1 MPNGNGHLRKCD
13 KKQQQSKKQDVGSKI
28 KRARSVKENE
38 GNDFASIVS
47 KDGINEQQ
55 PVDSVQTG
63 TRKQSKKQV
72 VVGGKVKRA
81 KSVKEN
87 EGNNFASIVS
97 KDGIS
102 SNWETFKQHLLHLE
116 KDGAPRTENKN
127 TYHGFR
133 QKISPENTNETSTCS
148 APRRMRR
155 AITGSSKEKTKV
167 IAIDCEMVGIDTGKD
182 NMLAR
187 VSLVNKHGNCIY
199 DKYVLPSEPVVD
211 YRTPVSGVRP
221 KDLHN
226 GESFETVQKE
236 VAEIMQGRILVG
248 HALRNDLKVLFLS
261 HPRRA
266 IRDTSKYKPFHKFS
280 NGRTPSLR
288 KLAEAVLGV
297 KIQQG
302 EHDSVVD
309 ARTAMKL
316 YLMYRKEWEKSLHS
330 KSNPVRIK

>member
-1 MPNGNGHLRKCD
+1 MPNENGNLRKCD
-13 KKQQQSKKQDVGSKI
+13 KKKQ
-28 KRARSVKENE
+28 
-38 GNDFASIVS
+38 
-47 KDGINEQQ
+47 QQ

-63 TRKQSKKQV
+63 SSKLPKKQD
-72 VVGGKVKRA
+72 VGGKIKKA
-81 KSVKEN
+81 ASVKEN
-87 EGNNFASIVS
+87 HGNDFASIVS

-102 SNWETFKQHLLHLE
+102 SNWKTFKQHLLHLE

-133 QKISPENTNETSTCS
+133 QKTSAENTNQKSTSS
-148 APRRMRR
+148 ASRHTRK
-155 AITGSSKEKTKV
+155 AITGSNKERTKI
-167 IAIDCEMVGIDTGKD
+167 IAMDCEMVGIFTGKV

-187 VSLVNKHGNCIY
+187 VSLVNKYGNCIY

-221 KDLHN
+221 KDLRN
-226 GESFETVQKE
+226 GERFETVQKE
-236 VAEIMQGRILVG
+236 VAEILQGRILVG
-248 HALRNDLKVLFLS
+248 HALRNDLKVLYLS

-266 IRDTSKYKPFHKFS
+266 IRDTSRYKPFHKFS

-288 KLAEAVLGV
+288 KLAEEVLGV

-309 ARTAMKL
+309 ARTAMNL
-316 YLMYRKEWEKSLHS
+316 YLLYRKEWESALHS

>member
-1 MPNGNGHLRKCD
+1 MPNENGNLRKCD
-13 KKQQQSKKQDVGSKI
+13 KKQQ
-28 KRARSVKENE
+28 
-38 GNDFASIVS
+38 
-47 KDGINEQQ
+47 
-55 PVDSVQTG
+55 PVDSVRTG
-63 TRKQSKKQV
+63 TRKQSKKQD
-72 VVGGKVKRA
+72 VGGKIKRA
-81 KSVKEN
+81 CSVKEN
-87 EGNNFASIVS
+87 QGNDFASIVS

-102 SNWETFKQHLLHLE
+102 SNWKTFKQHLLHLE

-133 QKISPENTNETSTCS
+133 QKTSAENTNQTSTSS
-148 APRRMRR
+148 ARHMRK
-155 AITGSSKEKTKV
+155 ATTGSNMEKTKV

-187 VSLVNKHGNCIY
+187 VSLVNKYGNCIY

-221 KDLHN
+221 KDLRN
-226 GESFETVQKE
+226 GESFETVQRE
-236 VAEIMQGRILVG
+236 VAEILQGRILVG

-266 IRDTSKYKPFHKFS
+266 IRDTSRYKPFHKFS

-288 KLAEAVLGV
+288 KLAEEVLGV

-316 YLMYRKEWEKSLHS
+316 YLMYRKEWEKALRS
-330 KSNPVRIK
+330 KSNPLRIK